1 MTFYPK
7 SKAFDYM
14 IDKQVKKLVSGVKVI
29 FPGVK
34 CLKLLIME
42 VIVTIVNTCLK
53 NWKMS
58 KKITGIAIKVIPVTV

>member
-1 MTFYPK
+1 
-7 SKAFDYM
+7 M
-14 IDKQVKKLVSGVKVI
+14 IDKHVKKRVKVI